1 MSYKAFTKHFDDQVT
16 HKWKECEWE
25 RSKWMTSVI
34 EVKNKWL
41 WSVPNEMQVPAK
53 CLASARRRL
62 AADLRVIFTQNY
74 CIGNTCTLY
83 LFWQLPAI
91 WKLRFQYYRY
101 ILNILCLIPTRNMWN
116 RNPSYWDCG
125 PNHNAKADA
134 LTFNLLH
141 MKWHSF
147 NLIIKFMLIIC
158 TTDDN

>member
-1 MSYKAFTKHFDDQVT
+1 MI
-16 HKWKECEWE
+16 KWPTSE
-25 RSKWMTSVI
+25 RSVNDKCNWSGKQMTM
-34 EVKNKWL
+34 ECPNK
-41 WSVPNEMQVPAK
+41 MQVPAES
-53 CLASARRRL
+53 LASARRRL
-62 AADLRVIFTQNY
+62 AANQRVIFTQNC

-91 WKLRFQYYRY
+91 WKLRIQYYRY
-101 ILNILCLIPTRNMWN
+101 ILKILCLIPTRNMWN

-147 NLIIKFMLIIC
+147 NLIIKFMLIIFVNIFVNNLC
-158 TTDDN
+158 